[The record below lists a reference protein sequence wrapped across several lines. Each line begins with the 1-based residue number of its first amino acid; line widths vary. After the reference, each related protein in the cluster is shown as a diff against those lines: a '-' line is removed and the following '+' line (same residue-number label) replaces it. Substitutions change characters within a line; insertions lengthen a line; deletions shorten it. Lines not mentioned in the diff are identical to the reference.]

1 MEKSKSSKNEQV
13 IWITIG
19 GVIGSVLGAL
29 AFYDGW
35 FE

>member
-1 MEKSKSSKNEQV
+1 MEKSKSRNNEQI
-13 IWITIG
+13 IWMTIG